1 MGPLCSVLNKW
12 WILSAAHCVATQS
25 GSDLR
30 VVHPPNIVTI
40 GVGYHNETFHT
51 FQKQKDRGSALYEIE
66 EIKAHYEYTRQY
78 VENDIAVLKTIQEIN
93 FTDDLSTS
101 NVLPVCLPSAE
112 YLEVL
117 VEHDNCLVSG
127 WGMTCLNNYQPSPYL
142 NFVDV
147 PLMTKQEC
155 LKSFQYAQTIVDNRN
170 ICTKDN
176 INNGDTNKGDSGG
189 PLVCREKNLNRY
201 TEVGIVSWGI
211 NFCSDDWPAVYAN
224 VSYYLGWIAEE
235 TGWEDGLHI
244 LNGEGEYFE
253 GHYPEQ

>member
-1 MGPLCSVLNKW
+1 ML
-12 WILSAAHCVATQS
+12 
-25 GSDLR
+25 
-30 VVHPPNIVTI
+30 
-40 GVGYHNETFHT
+40 
-51 FQKQKDRGSALYEIE
+51 
-66 EIKAHYEYTRQY
+66 
-78 VENDIAVLKTIQEIN
+78 
-93 FTDDLSTS
+93 
-101 NVLPVCLPSAE
+101 
-112 YLEVL
+112 
-117 VEHDNCLVSG
+117 
-127 WGMTCLNNYQPSPYL
+127 
-142 NFVDV
+142 
-147 PLMTKQEC
+147 
-155 LKSFQYAQTIVDNRN
+155 
-170 ICTKDN
+170 TKDN